1 VHDREDIDEDMGTM
15 NNLDD
20 IIYDT
25 C

>member
-1 VHDREDIDEDMGTM
+1 VHEREDIDEDMGTM